1 MLRRVARALAILAA
15 ILAFGTAGYTVIE
28 GWPALDSLYMTV
40 ITIATVGFHEVGKLS
55 DGGRIFTIGL
65 IFAGVGGLAYSFGTI
80 VEFMVEGHLR
90 GLLEGRRMN
99 KRISELRDHYIIV
112 GIGRVGSVVA
122 HTFADEGVDF
132 VVVDTCEEC
141 ASTAEEAG
149 WLYIH
154 GDATDEEVLHS
165 AGVTKAKGMVTALDT
180 DAGNLFVSLTARSL
194 NSSLYIVARSSQ
206 IASEVKIL
214 RSGADRVLTPNVIGG
229 RRMAAMVLHP
239 VVSDYLDVVTHG
251 DQVDYTLESMK
262 VTRESKFSGRSIREA
277 KVRDATGAYI
287 LAVDGV
293 SDGLNTNPSP
303 DTVLM
308 PGDQL
313 VVLGT
318 QVQLEKLAELL

>member
-1 MLRRVARALAILAA
+1 MVRRVARAVAVLAGILAA
-15 ILAFGTAGYTVIE
+15 GTVGYVVIE
-28 GWPALDSLYMTV
+28 GWTALDALYMTV
-40 ITIATVGFHEVGKLS
+40 ITIATVGFREVAELS
-55 DGGRIFTIGL
+55 DAGRIFTMGL
-65 IFAGVGGLAYSFGTI
+65 ILAGVGGLAYSFGAI

-99 KRISELRDHYIIV
+99 KRLSELEDHYIVV

-122 HTFADEGVDF
+122 RTLADEGVDF
-132 VVVDTCEEC
+132 VVVDTCDEC
-141 ASTAEEAG
+141 SSTAEEAG

-154 GDATDEEVLHS
+154 GDATDEDVLQA
-165 AGVTKAKGMVTALDT
+165 AGVLRAKGMVTALDT
-180 DAGNLFVSLTARSL
+180 DADNLFVSLTARTL
-194 NSSLYIVARSSQ
+194 NPDLYIVARSSQ
-206 IASEVKIL
+206 VASEVKIL

-251 DQVDYTLESMK
+251 DQVDYNLESMK
-262 VTRESKFSGRSIREA
+262 VTRESKLSGHSIREA
-277 KVRDATGAYI
+277 RIRDQTGAYI
-287 LAVDGV
+287 LAVDGA

-303 DTVLM
+303 DTVLL

-318 QVQLEKLAELL
+318 PAQLEKLTELL